1 MIGRSKI
8 TAKETIGIEM
18 TTSVKIM
25 IMMFTNLLQVIGRS
39 KITAKET
46 IGIEMTTRDN
56 HYDYNV
62 VYKTFYESGE
72 EVR

>member
-1 MIGRSKI
+1 
-8 TAKETIGIEM
+8 M